1 MTSLASSD
9 LTEHCLQLKFQGQS
23 EVAFLSEALHYSM
36 SPCEVKHRLKY
47 CIKNYQQARLF
58 DPRQLYF
65 A

>member
-36 SPCEVKHRLKY
+36 SPCEVN
-47 CIKNYQQARLF
+47 I
-58 DPRQLYF
+58 D
-65 A
+65 